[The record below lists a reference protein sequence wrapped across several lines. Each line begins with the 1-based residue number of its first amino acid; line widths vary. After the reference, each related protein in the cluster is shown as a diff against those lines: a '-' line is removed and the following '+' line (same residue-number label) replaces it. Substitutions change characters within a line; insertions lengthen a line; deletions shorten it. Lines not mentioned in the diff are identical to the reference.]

1 MPVQNM
7 AVCGAIL
14 RNDYPVMSCPAAVK
28 RDVVMVDLKN
38 RIRQLP

>member
-14 RNDYPVMSCPAAVK
+14 RNDYPVMACAFTME
-28 RDVVMVDLKN
+28 RDIVMVDLKN